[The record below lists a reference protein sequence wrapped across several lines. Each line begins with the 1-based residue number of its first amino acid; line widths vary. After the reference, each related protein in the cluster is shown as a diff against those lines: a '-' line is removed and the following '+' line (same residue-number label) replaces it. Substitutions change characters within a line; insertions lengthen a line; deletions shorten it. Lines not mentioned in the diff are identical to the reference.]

1 MKKFLALIIVV
12 VLFTSCNA
20 LYKDFTQQATYTDPQ
35 LIGGKWTIISQ
46 GQTFTNCTCQY
57 WGTNDDTGVFITID
71 GKTIVVSGSCLVYQ
85 EENIMAEEEYTP
97 EQLVEGIPFERIRR
111 ITGYLVGTIERFNDA
126 KKAEL
131 NDRVKHSAIEDGI
144 NGRSSE

>member
-1 MKKFLALIIVV
+1 MKKILALIIVV

-20 LYKDFTQQATYTDPQ
+20 LYKDFSQQATYTDPQ

-46 GQTFTNCTCQY
+46 GQTFTNYTCQY
-57 WGTNDDTGVFITID
+57 WGTDDDTAVFIKD

-85 EENIMAEEEYTP
+85 EEDIMKEEEYTP
-97 EQLVEGIPFERIRR
+97 EQLGEGIPFERIRR

-131 NDRVKHSAIEDGI
+131 NDRVKHSVIEDGI
-144 NGRSSE
+144 K